1 MNSPEGNKRF
11 FEYKKSVEKER
22 PLLTAEPRLIT
33 IDGVD
38 GLGKSTIAKKLAK
51 KLQEHFGEDKVTLV
65 NVTKLSGSP
74 KRERI
79 GIRAKQENITLSK
92 LRTYYIAG
100 VKNAYEEVI
109 IPALR
114 DGKIVIADR
123 SEVDLLR
130 YALWRDDKKSI
141 EERHEYIQDG
151 TVTHGLWAGNR
162 IFLESDANDTLSN
175 LNRRENNS
183 PYDPVSLE
191 EVKANIDAQKE
202 AERQIESLPH
212 QGEIKITREKVVRV
226 EDESEREEYL
236 NKLTKRLFINL
247 DLPEKK

>member
-1 MNSPEGNKRF
+1 MNSPESNKGF
-11 FEYKKSVEKER
+11 FEYKESIEKER
-22 PLLTAEPRLIT
+22 YLLATEPRLIT

-51 KLQEHFGEDKVTLV
+51 KLQERFGEDKVTLV
-65 NVTKLSGSP
+65 NATKLSGSP

-79 GIRAKQENITLSK
+79 GIRAKQENITLSR
-92 LRTYYIAG
+92 LETYYIAG

-130 YALWRDDKKSI
+130 YALWHDDKKSI
-141 EERHEYIQDG
+141 EKRHEYIQNG

-162 IFLESDANDTLSN
+162 IFLESDANDTLEN
-175 LNRRENNS
+175 LKSREYKS
-183 PYDPVSLE
+183 PDDPVSLE
-191 EVKANIDAQKE
+191 DVKANINAQKE
-202 AERQIESLPH
+202 AERQIELLPH

-226 EDESEREEYL
+226 EDESEREKYL
-236 NKLTKRLFINL
+236 DKLVGDLSASL